1 MNIQSEYTAVDL
13 ITALSANIAKTLSMA
28 TESYN
33 EDSEEFNFLMSKMV
47 RPAQIL
53 RELVESQGSRSNH
66 SRNNGLLKAQRELDE
81 ELNNRLMASSV
92 VQKTNKTTNRHLR
105 LV

>member
-1 MNIQSEYTAVDL
+1 MNIGPEYKAVDL
-13 ITALSANIAKTLSMA
+13 ITGLLANLANSLRMI
-28 TESYN
+28 TENYHA
-33 EDSEEFNFLMSKMV
+33 DSEEFTILMNAIE
-47 RPAQIL
+47 RPTRIL
-53 RELVESQGSRSNH
+53 HELVKSQGFTKQH
-66 SRNNGLLKAQRELDE
+66 SKNSGLLKANRELGE

>member
-33 EDSEEFNFLMSKMV
+33 EDSEEFTILMNAIE
-47 RPAQIL
+47 RPTRIL
-53 RELVESQGSRSNH
+53 HELVKSQGFTKQH
-66 SRNNGLLKAQRELDE
+66 SKNSGLLKANRELGE